1 MKHILRRVQE
11 YQLLAIAFG
20 VGFGLMAYEL
30 VAARILAPTLG
41 SSTYVWT
48 SVIGIIIAAL
58 ALGFYAGGR
67 LADARNTRSDIAW
80 LLLLVAAA
88 ITYTLVSYDGT
99 LSAIANTAIDSRV
112 QGVLAA
118 VLLFAPASFFVG
130 VVSPYL
136 TKINV
141 TSLRTTGRAVASL
154 DMSNSLGGIVG
165 TFVTGFILFG
175 YIGSRE
181 TLIALVIVFIGL
193 SWAVAPRTLVV
204 YRVMVSVILGGLAV
218 ATLSSDRGIS
228 VDTPSAHY
236 EVIQT
241 SYNGAPIIGLATGP
255 GGIQSAVY
263 RDNPDDLVFWY
274 TNELAKQTIQRK
286 PESVLLL
293 GGGAVTLPQYL
304 GEHLPDTTIDVV
316 EIDPELMP
324 LSEKYFGYTAPKN
337 VHHIF
342 EDARVYSNQT
352 DKTYD
357 VILVD
362 VYGDASIPFSLITS
376 EYARAL
382 SERLN
387 PGGRVIA
394 NIIAGERGA
403 CRDILTSINA
413 SYGVYL
419 PGVQYRTGV
428 RTPYRTNYV
437 VIYEKEYTPESGYT
451 RATRLDV
458 PYTDNFAPAERLYF
472 SCERQPM

>member
-218 ATLSSDRGIS
+218 ATLSSDRYTKRTLRGNTNQLQRRS
-228 VDTPSAHY
+228 
-236 EVIQT
+236 
-241 SYNGAPIIGLATGP
+241 N
-255 GGIQSAVY
+255 Y
-263 RDNPDDLVFWY
+263 R
-274 TNELAKQTIQRK
+274 
-286 PESVLLL
+286 
-293 GGGAVTLPQYL
+293 
-304 GEHLPDTTIDVV
+304 
-316 EIDPELMP
+316 
-324 LSEKYFGYTAPKN
+324 
-337 VHHIF
+337 
-342 EDARVYSNQT
+342 
-352 DKTYD
+352 
-357 VILVD
+357 
-362 VYGDASIPFSLITS
+362 
-376 EYARAL
+376 
-382 SERLN
+382 
-387 PGGRVIA
+387 
-394 NIIAGERGA
+394 
-403 CRDILTSINA
+403 
-413 SYGVYL
+413 
-419 PGVQYRTGV
+419 
-428 RTPYRTNYV
+428 
-437 VIYEKEYTPESGYT
+437 SGYGSWWNT
-451 RATRLDV
+451 VCRV
-458 PYTDNFAPAERLYF
+458 
-472 SCERQPM
+472 SG